1 MSAVFSVLHV
11 CTGNIC
17 RSPMSE
23 RILDGLTGEEVYNHG
38 AGISSYHE
46 GDAMSADSARELED
60 RGFESAGHLARHID
74 RAQVEGSDLILVATA
89 VHREYI
95 AERFPEAVDRTF
107 LVRQFGRI
115 VEDLLKRRGDSAQP
129 ESAAVLPGGDAVARG
144 RALVALADERRGDH
158 PEDDLS
164 DPWGLSR
171 AVYSQIADQ
180 LEDALQPVAEALE
193 GRA

>member
-1 MSAVFSVLHV
+1 MSTVFSVLHV

-46 GDAMSADSARELED
+46 GDSMSADSARELED
-60 RGFESAGHLARHID
+60 RGFEPAGHLARHID

-115 VEDLLKRRGDSAQP
+115 VEDLLKRGGEGTGPA
-129 ESAAVLPGGDAVARG
+129 LPGGDAVARG
-144 RALVALADERRGDH
+144 RALVALADEHRGDH

-180 LEDALQPVAEALE
+180 LEDALQPFAEALE

>member
-1 MSAVFSVLHV
+1 MSPPFTVLHV

-23 RILDGLTGEEVYNHG
+23 RILDGLTGDDVLNHG
-38 AGISSYHE
+38 SGISDYHE
-46 GDAMSADSARELED
+46 GAAMEPESALELEE
-60 RGFESAGHLARHID
+60 RGFDPAGHRARHID
-74 RAQVEGSDLILVATA
+74 RAQVESADLILVATA

-95 AERFPEAVDRTF
+95 AERFPEAVGKTF

-115 VEDLLKRRGDSAQP
+115 TEDLLKG
-129 ESAAVLPGGDAVARG
+129 EAALPGGDAVARG
-144 RALVALADERRGDH
+144 QALVALAAERRGDH

-180 LEDALQPVAEALE
+180 LEDALEPVADALE
-193 GRA
+193 GGT

>member
-1 MSAVFSVLHV
+1 MSAAPFTILHV

-23 RILDGLTGEEVYNHG
+23 RILDGLTGDDVLNHG

-46 GDAMSADSARELED
+46 GDPMEADAAHELEE
-60 RGFESAGHLARHID
+60 RGFEPGGHRARHID
-74 RAQVEGSDLILVATA
+74 RAHVESSDLILVATA

-95 AERFPEAVDRTF
+95 AERFPEAEDRTF

-115 VEDLLKRRGDSAQP
+115 VGDILERG
-129 ESAAVLPGGDAVARG
+129 AAELPDGDAAARG
-144 RALVALADERRGDH
+144 RALVALASKRRGDH
-158 PEDDLS
+158 PEDELS

-180 LEDALQPVAEALE
+180 LEDALEPVADALE
-193 GRA
+193 GDS